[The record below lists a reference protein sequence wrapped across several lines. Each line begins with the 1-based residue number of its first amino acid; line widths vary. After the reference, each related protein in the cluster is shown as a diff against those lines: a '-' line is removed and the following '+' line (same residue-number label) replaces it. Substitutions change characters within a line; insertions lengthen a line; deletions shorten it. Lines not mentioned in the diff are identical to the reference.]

1 MYKFCKSS
9 ELILLNK
16 SIPPKL
22 ISNNLKIKRNLR
34 YSVTKFDEDDVDLGS
49 SRDELTESKCYID
62 NGLRK
67 VYPYYYKYRLNCRS
81 HFTDKSIL
89 KHIEYFSKEPKEE
102 IIEKILEGK
111 FRVKGKIVKPDYQ
124 LNSHDF
130 IESYSHRHELPILP
144 FQIQVIYKDNNFL
157 VIDKPPSIPVH
168 TCNAYRFNT
177 TLGILGKDYGYNSLH
192 CLHRIDRLTSGVLMF
207 AFNKDTAAQIQNNFK
222 GNYLNKEY
230 ICRVEGNFPNG
241 ITECNKPIIRLTK
254 ETSVNLASDFGKVC
268 LTKFKKFNYNGKTST
283 VLCKPI
289 TGRMHQIRV
298 HLQYLGYPI
307 VNDTMYNNSD
317 IFGVTKGR
325 YSNYNPNNLYMKN
338 EIIDR
343 VRKSVE
349 KIKTEIYEKSQDEI
363 ATKAMK
369 HYFENGL
376 AKLDSFE
383 EDKLQLDK
391 NCDICLS
398 NQSDPQIASLFMY
411 LHAFRLNIG
420 DKVFETRMPVWAR
433 TDWEH

>member
-1 MYKFCKSS
+1 M
-9 ELILLNK
+9 
-16 SIPPKL
+16 
-22 ISNNLKIKRNLR
+22 
-34 YSVTKFDEDDVDLGS
+34 
-49 SRDELTESKCYID
+49 
-62 NGLRK
+62 
-67 VYPYYYKYRLNCRS
+67 
-81 HFTDKSIL
+81 
-89 KHIEYFSKEPKEE
+89 
-102 IIEKILEGK
+102 
-111 FRVKGKIVKPDYQ
+111 
-124 LNSHDF
+124 
-130 IESYSHRHELPILP
+130 
-144 FQIQVIYKDNNFL
+144 
-157 VIDKPPSIPVH
+157 
-168 TCNAYRFNT
+168 
-177 TLGILGKDYGYNSLH
+177 
-192 CLHRIDRLTSGVLMF
+192 
-207 AFNKDTAAQIQNNFK
+207 
-222 GNYLNKEY
+222 NKEY

-349 KIKTEIYEKSQDEI
+349 KIKIEIYEKSQDEI

-376 AKLDSFE
+376 VKYDSFE
-383 EDKLQLDK
+383 GDKLQLDK

-398 NQSDPQIASLFMY
+398 NQGDPQIASLFMY
-411 LHAFRLNIG
+411 LHAFRLKIG
-420 DKVFETRMPVWAR
+420 DKVFETQMPVWAR